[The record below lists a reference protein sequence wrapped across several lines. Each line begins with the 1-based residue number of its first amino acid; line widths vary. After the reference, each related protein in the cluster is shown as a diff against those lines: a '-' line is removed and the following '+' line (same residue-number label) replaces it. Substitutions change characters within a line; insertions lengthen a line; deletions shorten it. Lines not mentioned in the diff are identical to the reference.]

1 MQIIVFIEMQIHHGP
16 LMHLSMF
23 SPSRGVR
30 ATRGILTFFKFV
42 VKILT
47 GGHGTIVKIPAH
59 GTKIKVQDKKLMQNT
74 AIGQHLTFSVLDV
87 LKTKPIRNYLGI
99 LTKFYIIFDGIYSQI
114 LNMLIVPC
122 VFV

>member
-1 MQIIVFIEMQIHHGP
+1 M
-16 LMHLSMF
+16 
-23 SPSRGVR
+23 
-30 ATRGILTFFKFV
+30 

-87 LKTKPIRNYLGI
+87 LKTKPHKELGI